1 MIYNHIIQN
10 LEANASTFKNLLTNI
25 STEQVNW
32 KPSPE
37 KWSLLEIVNH
47 LYDEEREDFRQ
58 RIKNIFEDA
67 QKEWS
72 PIAPANW
79 VTEREYAK
87 RDMKTSLSNFL
98 EERKKSIEWLK
109 SLNSPNWK
117 AVYNH
122 PKLGE
127 MSAEKLLTNWLA
139 HDYLHIRQITFM
151 HWSYLSHIASST
163 KLDYA
168 GNW

>member
-1 MIYNHIIQN
+1 MYNQIIKK
-10 LEANASTFKNLLTNI
+10 LETNSSTFKSLFDDI
-25 STEQVNW
+25 SDELSKW

-37 KWSLLEIVNH
+37 KWSMLEIVNH
-47 LYDEEREDFRQ
+47 LYDEEREDFRE
-58 RIKNIFEDA
+58 RIMSIFKDPG
-67 QKEWS
+67 KEWT
-72 PIAPANW
+72 PIAPAEW

-87 RDMKTSLSNFL
+87 RDFKISLNKFL
-98 EERKKSIEWLK
+98 EERKKSVEWLK

-127 MSAEKLLTNWLA
+127 MSAEMLLANWLA

-151 HWSYLSHIASST
+151 NWTYLSHIASST